1 MFQEYEI
8 PDRFPAARDCGFIAV
23 EFLSPYAFSVD
34 EVRQMLLD
42 AGLNLILLNISPG
55 EEGEV
60 GTAALP
66 GREAFFQNSFQQA
79 LTYATGLGAPM
90 IHVLAG
96 KNAGQART
104 SEALFIDNIRWAA
117 DLALEHQIN
126 ILLEPLN
133 TQDVSGYLHS
143 LSDQT
148 AELIEKI
155 NRSNVKMQFDFYHL
169 QIMEGNLAAG
179 LSRHFDKLGHVQFSS
194 VPGRH
199 EPQFGEVNVHHLF
212 QHLDEIGYTGW
223 IGCEYWAK
231 HGTVTGLTWGA
242 AYGIGGSEPLGKL

>member
-1 MFQEYEI
+1 
-8 PDRFPAARDCGFIAV
+8 
-23 EFLSPYAFSVD
+23 
-34 EVRQMLLD
+34 MLLD
-42 AGLNLILLNISPG
+42 AGLKLILLNISPG

-60 GTAALP
+60 GTAAVL
-66 GREAFFQNSFQQA
+66 GREAFFRNSFQQA

-117 DLALEHQIN
+117 DLALEHEIN

-133 TQDVSGYLHS
+133 TQDVPGYLHS

-148 AELIEKI
+148 AELIEQI

-179 LSRHFDKLGHVQFSS
+179 LTRHFDKLGHVQFSS
-194 VPGRH
+194 VPGRY

-231 HGTVTGLTWGA
+231 HRTVNGLSWGA
-242 AYGIGGSEPLGKL
+242 AYGIGGSEPVNIHR